1 MVACEWCALCFPVQ
15 NLRRG
20 LPQVPYFSLYGDQE
34 GAYEHQGS
42 SLFPE
47 GPTDYVFSHLPLHS
61 QQQVRAPIPMVP
73 VGGIQMVHSMPPALS
88 GLHPP
93 PTLPLP
99 MEGPEEK
106 KGAPGEPFPK
116 DPYALSRQQEKRA
129 PHVLQSSGL
138 PSTPSSPRLLMKQ
151 STSEDSLNATE
162 REQEE
167 NIQTCTK
174 AIASLRIATEEAA
187 LLGAEQPARVQ
198 EALQKP
204 LESAHVGIRHF
215 SGPEP
220 GQPCTS
226 AAHPDLHDGEKDN
239 FGTSQT
245 ALAHSTFHSQG
256 SVDEKQLDFHSSKEF
271 SSSTEEGHEP
281 SSGKSQLH

>member
-1 MVACEWCALCFPVQ
+1 MGPNAALCCALQ

-34 GAYEHQGS
+34 GAHEHPGS
-42 SLFPE
+42 SLFPA
-47 GPTDYVFSHLPLHS
+47 GPNDYVFSHLPLHS
-61 QQQVRAPIPMVP
+61 QQQVRAPLPMVP
-73 VGGIQMVHSMPPALS
+73 VGGIQMVHSVPLALS

-99 MEGPEEK
+99 VEVSKEK
-106 KGAPGEPFPK
+106 KRASGESFAK
-116 DPYALSRQQEKRA
+116 DPCAISKQHEKGS
-129 PHVLQSSGL
+129 PHGLQSSGP

-187 LLGAEQPARVQ
+187 LLGADQPVQ
-198 EALQKP
+198 GQEPHQKP
-204 LESAHVGIRHF
+204 LESAQVSMRHF

-239 FGTSQT
+239 SGTSQT
-245 ALAHSTFHSQG
+245 ALAHSTFYSK
-256 SVDEKQLDFHSSKEF
+256 SCVDNKQSGFHGSKEL
-271 SSSTEEGHEP
+271 SSSTEEGKEP
-281 SSGKSQLH
+281 ASEKSQLH

>member
-1 MVACEWCALCFPVQ
+1 MQ

-34 GAYEHQGS
+34 GAYEHPGP

-47 GPTDYVFSHLPLHS
+47 GPSDYVFSHLPLHS

-73 VGGIQMVHSMPPALS
+73 VGGIQMVHSVPPALS
-88 GLHPP
+88 GLHPAP
-93 PTLPLP
+93 ALPLP
-99 MEGPEEK
+99 MEGSEGK
-106 KGAPGEPFPK
+106 RGASGEPFAK
-116 DPYALSRQQEKRA
+116 DPYVLPEQHEKPPPLR
-129 PHVLQSSGL
+129 LQAAG
-138 PSTPSSPRLLMKQ
+138 PPGAPSSPRLLMKQ

-198 EALQKP
+198 EPPQKP
-204 LESAHVGIRHF
+204 LESAHVSMRHF

-220 GQPCTS
+220 GQPCPS
-226 AAHPDLHDGEKDN
+226 ATHTDLRDGERDS
-239 FGTSQT
+239 FGTAQT
-245 ALAHSTFHSQG
+245 ALAHSTFYSKG
-256 SVDEKQLDFHSSKEF
+256 CVDDKQSGFHGSKELP
-271 SSSTEEGHEP
+271 SSTEEGKEP
-281 SSGKSQLH
+281 SAEKGQLH